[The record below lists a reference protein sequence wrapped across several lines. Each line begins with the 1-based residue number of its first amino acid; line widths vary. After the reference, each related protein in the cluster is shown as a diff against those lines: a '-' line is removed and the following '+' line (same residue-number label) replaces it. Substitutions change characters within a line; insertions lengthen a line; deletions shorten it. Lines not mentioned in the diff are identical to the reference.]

1 VKQKISEVI
10 PETTAPM
17 GGEDV
22 KEYER
27 GWGSR
32 PDGHMLFLSEEDRAW
47 FLKHDR
53 EEKDQS
59 GDVVPDWYL
68 AYDRINPFG
77 LTEALANKISFT
89 ERVFKVG
96 NTQRTMLVAAT

>member
-1 VKQKISEVI
+1 MKKEIGTIVFSLAI
-10 PETTAPM
+10 T
-17 GGEDV
+17 
-22 KEYER
+22 EYER

-32 PDGHMLFLSEEDRAW
+32 PDGHMFFLSEEDRAW

-68 AYDRINPFG
+68 AYQLVNPFG
-77 LTEALANKISFT
+77 LSEALSNKISFT
-89 ERVFKVG
+89 KRVFKVG

>member
-1 VKQKISEVI
+1 MKKEIG
-10 PETTAPM
+10 TTVFPLAIT
-17 GGEDV
+17 
-22 KEYER
+22 EYER

-32 PDGHMLFLSEEDRAW
+32 PDGHMFFLSEEDRAW

-68 AYDRINPFG
+68 AYQLVNLFS
-77 LTEALANKISFT
+77 LSEALSNKISFT
-89 ERVFKVG
+89 ERFFKVG
-96 NTQRTMLVAAT
+96 NTERTMLVAVT

>member
-1 VKQKISEVI
+1 MKKEIG
-10 PETTAPM
+10 TTVFPLAIT
-17 GGEDV
+17 
-22 KEYER
+22 EYER

-32 PDGHMLFLSEEDRAW
+32 PDGHMFFLSEEDRAW
-47 FLKHDR
+47 FLKHDQ

-59 GDVVPDWYL
+59 GNVVPDWYL
-68 AYDRINPFG
+68 AYDRVNPFG
-77 LTEALANKISFT
+77 LTEALANKILFT

>member
-1 VKQKISEVI
+1 MKKEIG
-10 PETTAPM
+10 TTVFPLAIT
-17 GGEDV
+17 
-22 KEYER
+22 EYER

-32 PDGHMLFLSEEDRAW
+32 PDGHMFFLLEEDRAW

-68 AYDRINPFG
+68 AYQLVNLFG
-77 LTEALANKISFT
+77 LSEALSNKISFT
-89 ERVFKVG
+89 ERFFKVG
-96 NTQRTMLVAAT
+96 NTERTMLVAVT